1 MVPRTHLKDFNQET
15 FLRKGRTGT
24 RNGAETEGLPYLGI
38 HPVFRHQTR
47 HCSCGQEAFADRSLE
62 WRFFGR
68 SGQQLTIG
76 ANHYTELRELIV
88 GACRKAGG
96 AEGNAVLLKN
106 NICWQ
111 DQPVL
116 LDTRPQPRSV
126 EGRIYSSR
134 YIVAENGLPE
144 SNGRRGPWSCGVS
157 M

>member
-1 MVPRTHLKDFNQET
+1 MPPSPPQPAPHQRQCSLQGMVPRTHLKDFNQET

-68 SGQQLTIG
+68 CGQQLTIG

-88 GACRKAGG
+88 GAGRKAGG

-126 EGRIYSSR
+126 
-134 YIVAENGLPE
+134 
-144 SNGRRGPWSCGVS
+144 
-157 M
+157 